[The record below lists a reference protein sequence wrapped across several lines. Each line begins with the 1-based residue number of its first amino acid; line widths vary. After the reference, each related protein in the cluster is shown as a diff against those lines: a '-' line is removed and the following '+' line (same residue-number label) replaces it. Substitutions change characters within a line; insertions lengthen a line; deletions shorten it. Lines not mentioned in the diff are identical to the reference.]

1 VSWHGDCIILDVINK
16 IGTVMKNKQI
26 PVFKISLEEVLRNSP
41 IYPKVKNPIQQIINE
56 PFRTKAVKKS
66 K

>member
-1 VSWHGDCIILDVINK
+1 
-16 IGTVMKNKQI
+16 MKNKQI

-41 IYPKVKNPIQQIINE
+41 IYTKVKNPIQQIINE
-56 PFRTKAVKKS
+56 PFKTKAVKKS